1 MSGLNELVRPADRS
15 EYASLADITFA
26 LHDWAVKDKFSFR
39 RGHMSGLSWVC
50 AAKEISGC
58 QWKVRGE
65 KQKRWRVGVET
76 MGAEVETKE
85 SEEEDDNDEHPRF
98 LTLVIVHSDH
108 TCHGDVV
115 KTHRSSSSK
124 EWLDGAVARHMKV
137 TKDTKPSAIVDML
150 QVQFYE
156 TISDKVAQLC
166 KQRLLKSDLSAQRE
180 SFTLLPAY
188 E

>member
-1 MSGLNELVRPADRS
+1 MSGLNDLVRPADRS
-15 EYASLADITFA
+15 EYTSVADITFA

-39 RGHMSGLSWVC
+39 CGHTAGLSWVC
-50 AAKEISGC
+50 ATKETSGC

-65 KQKRWRVGVET
+65 RHKRWRAET
-76 MGAEVETKE
+76 EIGEAEENE
-85 SEEEDDNDEHPRF
+85 GDDDGHARL
-98 LTLVIVHSDH
+98 LTLVIVHGDH
-108 TCHGDVV
+108 TCHGNGVR
-115 KTHRSSSSK
+115 THRSSSSK

-156 TISDKVAQLC
+156 TISDKVTQLC
-166 KQRLLKSDLSAQRE
+166 KQHLLKSDLTAQHE
-180 SFTLLPAY
+180 SFMPLPAY

>member
-39 RGHMSGLSWVC
+39 RGHTAGLSWVC
-50 AAKEISGC
+50 ATKETSGC
-58 QWKVRGE
+58 QWKVRVE
-65 KQKRWRVGVET
+65 RQKRWR
-76 MGAEVETKE
+76 AEMEIGE
-85 SEEEDDNDEHPRF
+85 AEENEGDDDEHAQL
-98 LTLVIVHSDH
+98 LTLVIVHGDH

-115 KTHRSSSSK
+115 KTHRSWSSK

-156 TISDKVAQLC
+156 TISNKIAQLC
-166 KQRLLKSDLSAQRE
+166 KQRLLKSDLAAQRE

-188 E
+188 ERKL